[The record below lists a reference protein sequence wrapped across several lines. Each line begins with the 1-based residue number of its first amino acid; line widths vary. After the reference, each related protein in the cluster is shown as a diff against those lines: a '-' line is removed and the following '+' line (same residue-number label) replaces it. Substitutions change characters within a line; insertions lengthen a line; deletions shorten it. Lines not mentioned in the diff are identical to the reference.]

1 MCYNKFD
8 LLYHWRINL
17 ETNKMTNATMLIVQ
31 TAIEIAQKCGHQQIT
46 PFHLVKSLI
55 SHKSE
60 NIIEKSLMNVDLKK
74 FYKLID
80 EKLNGVPKVE
90 GTSDVFLSSEMSEI
104 IQNSRKNAD
113 KLNDKYISLDN
124 LILMTLSTQ
133 SIKDI
138 YLNCGGDLQTLKNI
152 MGEIRMG
159 KTVETENAEAGFDA
173 LNKYATDLTKAASE
187 GKLDPVIGR
196 DEEIRR
202 AIQVLS
208 RRTKNNPIL
217 IGEPGVG
224 KTAIAEGLA
233 QRIIKNDVP
242 DSIKN
247 KRIMSLDLGSLLA
260 GAKFRGDFEERLK
273 AVLKEV
279 FEANDVILFIDEI
292 HTLVGAGKS
301 DGAMDASNMLKPMLA
316 RGELRCI
323 GSTTL
328 DEYRQYIE
336 KDTAF
341 ARRFQP
347 VFVDEPSVIDSI
359 SILRGL
365 KEKYELHH
373 GVRIS
378 DSAVIAACNYSN
390 RYISDRFLP
399 DKAIDLMDEAAS
411 RLKMIIDSK
420 PENIDELDRKIMQLK
435 IEQEVLKKETDKS
448 SKDRL
453 EKIQNELSLL
463 EKDSKNLNELWNREK
478 SHLEEI
484 KSIKEKVDS
493 LKNNAEIAQRNGDF
507 AKAGEI
513 LYGEIPPLEGRLNE
527 LQEEQS
533 KKTTKNDVT
542 EDDIALVVSR
552 WTGIPVEKMLM
563 SDKDRLLTIE
573 AKLEEAVV
581 GQGDAIQA
589 IADCIRRSRAGISN
603 PNRPIGSFLFLG
615 PTGVGKTELSKA
627 LALFLFDDKNSM
639 VRIDMSEY
647 MEKHSV
653 SRLIGAPPGYVGYEK
668 GGALTEAVRRRPYS
682 VVLFDEIEKAHSDV
696 FNILLQVLD
705 EGHLTD
711 GLGKNVNFKNTIII
725 LTSNLG
731 SEFFLNNSNSKEEI
745 KKEVM
750 NKLQATMRPEL
761 INRLD
766 EIVIFNSLSK
776 KDMTGIVDIQ
786 LKELSNRLFNNQIKM
801 TFDDSIKSWL
811 CEIGYDPIY
820 GARPLKRAIQK
831 NLEDKIARAI
841 ISGEIVPDKEV
852 NMIFENESIRF
863 K

>member
-1 MCYNKFD
+1 MESNDSMKGN
-8 LLYHWRINL
+8 HMVQN
-17 ETNKMTNATMLIVQ
+17 NMTNATLSVLQ
-31 TAIEIAQKCGHQQIT
+31 TAVEIAQLKHHQQIT
-46 PFHLVKSLI
+46 PFHLAKSFLQ
-55 SHKSE
+55 HKSE
-60 NIIEKSLMNVDLKK
+60 SVISKAFEGINLREFETEVGKK
-74 FYKLID
+74 ID
-80 EKLNGVPKVE
+80 TLPKVE
-90 GTSDVFLSSEMSEI
+90 GSGDVFLSPEV
-104 IQNSRKNAD
+104 NAIFQ
-113 KLNDKYISLDN
+113 KCKERAEKQHDKYVSLDN
-124 LILMTLSTQ
+124 LLINLLS
-133 SIKDI
+133 SSSLKEL
-138 YLNCGGDLQTLKNI
+138 YLKCGGNFELLERA
-152 MGEIRMG
+152 MGEMRMG
-159 KTVETENAEAGFDA
+159 KTVDSENAEAGFDA

-202 AIQVLS
+202 AMQVLS

-273 AVLKEV
+273 ALLKNV
-279 FEANDVILFIDEI
+279 AEANDVILFIDEI
-292 HTLVGAGKS
+292 HTLVGAGKA

-347 VFVDEPSVIDSI
+347 VFVNEPSVIDSI

-365 KEKYELHH
+365 KERYELHH

-378 DSAVIAACNYSN
+378 DSAVVAACTYSN
-390 RYISDRFLP
+390 RYISERFLP

-411 RLKMIIDSK
+411 RLKMVIDSK
-420 PENIDELDRKIMQLK
+420 PENIDELDRKIMQLR
-435 IEQEVLKKETDKS
+435 IESEGLKKETDKN
-448 SKDRL
+448 SKERL
-453 EKIQNELSLL
+453 EKIKNELAIL
-463 EKDSKNLNELWNREK
+463 EADSKKLNKNWNKEK
-478 SHLEEI
+478 AHLEEI
-484 KSIKEKVDS
+484 KTIKEKLDN
-493 LKNNAEIAQRNGDF
+493 LRTNAEIAQRNGDF

-513 LYGEIPPLEGRLNE
+513 LYGQIPSLEARLSE
-527 LQEEQS
+527 LQSEQS
-533 KKTTKNDVT
+533 QKATKNEVT

-552 WTGIPVEKMLM
+552 WTGIPVDKMLM
-563 SDKDRLLTIE
+563 SDKERLLSIE
-573 AKLEEAVV
+573 TKLEESVV
-581 GQGDAIQA
+581 GQSEAISA
-589 IADCIRRSRAGISN
+589 IADCIRRSRAGISD

-615 PTGVGKTELSKA
+615 STGVGKTELSKA
-627 LALFLFDDKNSM
+627 LAQFLFDDKNSM

-647 MEKHSV
+647 MEKHAV

-668 GGALTEAVRRRPYS
+668 GGELTEAIRRRPYS

-696 FNILLQVLD
+696 FNILLQILD

-725 LTSNLG
+725 LTSNIG
-731 SEFFLNNSNSKEEI
+731 SEYFLDKKSKKSDI
-745 KKEVM
+745 QKKVLE
-750 NKLQATMRPEL
+750 KLQATMRPEL

-766 EIVIFNSLSK
+766 EIIVFNSLSK
-776 KDMTGIVDIQ
+776 EDMGKIVNIQ
-786 LKELSNRLFNNQIKM
+786 LNELSKRLEQHQIKVK
-801 TFDDSIKSWL
+801 FDDTVKNWL
-811 CEIGYDPIY
+811 GEIGYDPIY

-831 NLEDKIARAI
+831 NLEDKIAKAI
-841 ISGEIVPDKEV
+841 IAGEISPDSEHTV
-852 NMIFENESIRF
+852 EYHNEEILIR
-863 K
+863 

>member
-1 MCYNKFD
+1 MVSMEN
-8 LLYHWRINL
+8 N
-17 ETNKMTNATMLIVQ
+17 MTNATISVLQ
-31 TAIEIAQKCGHQQIT
+31 TAVEIAKSKHQQQIT
-46 PFHLVKSLI
+46 PFHLAKSFLQ
-55 SHKSE
+55 HKSE
-60 NIIEKSLMNVDLKK
+60 DIISKAFDGVDLQK
-74 FYKLID
+74 FDREVEQKINTL
-80 EKLNGVPKVE
+80 PKVE
-90 GTSDVFLSSEMSEI
+90 GTVDVFLSPEV
-104 IQNSRKNAD
+104 NAIFQRC
-113 KLNDKYISLDN
+113 KEKAARLNDKYISLDN
-124 LILMTLSTQ
+124 LLINSLCLPPLKEVYSR
-133 SIKDI
+133 
-138 YLNCGGDLQTLKNI
+138 CGGDLGVLERTVSK
-152 MGEIRMG
+152 MRMG
-159 KTVETENAEAGFDA
+159 KTADSENAEAGFDA
-173 LNKYATDLTKAASE
+173 LNKYATDLTKSASE

-202 AIQVLS
+202 TMQVLS

-273 AVLKEV
+273 ALLKDV
-279 FEANDVILFIDEI
+279 SEANDVILFIDEI
-292 HTLVGAGKS
+292 HTLVGAGKA

-347 VFVDEPSVIDSI
+347 VFVNEPSVIDSI

-365 KEKYELHH
+365 KERYELHH

-378 DSAVIAACNYSN
+378 DSAVVAACTYSN
-390 RYISDRFLP
+390 RYISERFLP

-411 RLKMIIDSK
+411 RLKMVIDSK
-420 PENIDELDRKIMQLK
+420 PENIDELDRKIMQLR
-435 IEQEVLKKETDKS
+435 IESEGLKKETDKN
-448 SKDRL
+448 SKERL
-453 EKIQNELSLL
+453 EKIKNELAIL
-463 EKDSKNLNELWNREK
+463 EADSKKLNENWNKEK
-478 SHLEEI
+478 AHLEEI
-484 KSIKEKVDS
+484 KTIKEQIDN
-493 LKNNAEIAQRNGDF
+493 LRTNAEIAQRNGDF

-513 LYGEIPPLEGRLNE
+513 LYGQIPPLEARLSE
-527 LQEEQS
+527 LQNEQS
-533 KKTTKNDVT
+533 QKATKNEVT

-563 SDKDRLLTIE
+563 SDKERLLSIE
-573 AKLEEAVV
+573 AKLEESVV
-581 GQGDAIQA
+581 GQSEAISA
-589 IADCIRRSRAGISN
+589 IADCIRRSRAGISD

-615 PTGVGKTELSKA
+615 STGVGKTELSKA

-647 MEKHSV
+647 MEKHAV

-668 GGALTEAVRRRPYS
+668 GGELTEAIRRRPYS

-696 FNILLQVLD
+696 FNILLQILD

-725 LTSNLG
+725 LTSNIG
-731 SEFFLNNSNSKEEI
+731 SEYFLDKKSKKADI
-745 KKEVM
+745 QKKVLD
-750 NKLQATMRPEL
+750 KLQATMRPEL

-766 EIVIFNSLSK
+766 EIIVFNSLSK
-776 KDMTGIVDIQ
+776 EDMEKIVNIQ
-786 LKELSNRLFNNQIKM
+786 LNELSKRLEQHQIKIK
-801 TFDDSIKSWL
+801 FDDSIRDWL
-811 CEIGYDPIY
+811 CEIGFDPIY

-831 NLEDKIARAI
+831 NIEDKIAKSI
-841 ISGEIVPDKEV
+841 ISGEIIPDKEISLV
-852 NMIFENESIRF
+852 YSDGKITEMQ
-863 K
+863 

>member
-1 MCYNKFD
+1 
-8 LLYHWRINL
+8 
-17 ETNKMTNATMLIVQ
+17 MLFVKLNNYIIP
-31 TAIEIAQKCGHQQIT
+31 TAFFEKILRKIEAQKTPRTAPNPSGSSGMAIGKFCTAKTSTKIT
-46 PFHLVKSLI
+46 PLRKTDDQKTNPFPA
-55 SHKSE
+55 
-60 NIIEKSLMNVDLKK
+60 EKSVIIFLVILDIGEFYMNMQNE
-74 FYKLID
+74 
-80 EKLNGVPKVE
+80 EKEK
-90 GTSDVFLSSEMSEI
+90 S
-104 IQNSRKNAD
+104 
-113 KLNDKYISLDN
+113 
-124 LILMTLSTQ
+124 
-133 SIKDI
+133 
-138 YLNCGGDLQTLKNI
+138 
-152 MGEIRMG
+152 
-159 KTVETENAEAGFDA
+159 A
-173 LNKYATDLTKAASE
+173 LEQFATDLTKLANE

-202 AIQVLS
+202 VVQVIS

-242 DSIKN
+242 DSVKN
-247 KRIMSLDLGSLLA
+247 KKIMSLDLGSLLA
-260 GAKFRGDFEERLK
+260 GAKYRGDFEERLK
-273 AVLKEV
+273 AILKEV
-279 FEANDVILFIDEI
+279 SESNDVILFIDEI
-292 HTLVGAGKS
+292 HTLIGAGKS
-301 DGAMDASNMLKPMLA
+301 DGAMDASNMLKPALA
-316 RGELRCI
+316 RGELRCV

-347 VFVDEPSVIDSI
+347 IFVDEPTVIDSI

-378 DSAVIAACNYSN
+378 DSAVIAAATYSD

-399 DKAIDLMDEAAS
+399 DKAIDLIDEAAS
-411 RLKMIIDSK
+411 RLKMIMDSK

-453 EKIQNELSLL
+453 LKIQNELSIL
-463 EKDSKNLNELWNREK
+463 EKDSKILNDAWNQEK
-478 SHLEEI
+478 QHMTEI
-484 KSIKEKVDS
+484 KDIKEKIDTY
-493 LKNNAEIAQRNGDF
+493 KNSAEMSQRNGDF

-513 LYGEIPPLEGRLNE
+513 LYGTIPPLEKRLDE
-527 LQEEQS
+527 LQNHQS
-533 KKTTKNDVT
+533 QKEIRNEVT

-552 WTGIPVEKMLM
+552 WTGVPVEKMLM
-563 SDKDRLLTIE
+563 SDKDRLLSIE
-573 AKLEEAVV
+573 SHLKKSVV
-581 GQGDAIQA
+581 GQDLAIKS
-589 IADCIRRSRAGISN
+589 IADCVRRSRAGISD

-627 LALFLFDDKNSM
+627 LAEFLFDDKNNM

-668 GGALTEAVRRRPYS
+668 GGELTEAIKRRPYS

-696 FNILLQVLD
+696 FNILLQILD

-711 GLGKNVNFKNTIII
+711 SLGRKVNFKNTIII
-725 LTSNLG
+725 LTSNIG
-731 SEFFLNNSNSKEEI
+731 SEYFSDQKASHEKIQN
-745 KKEVM
+745 EVM
-750 NKLQATMRPEL
+750 KKLQSTLRPEL

-766 EIVIFNSLSK
+766 EILIFNSLSK
-776 KDMTGIVDIQ
+776 ENMRGIVDIQ
-786 LKELSNRLFNNQIKM
+786 LNDLIKRLSEKQISIK
-801 TFDDSIKSWL
+801 FDDTIKDWL
-811 CEIGYDPIY
+811 CEIGYDPLY

-831 NLEDKIARAI
+831 NIEDKIAKQI
-841 ISGEIVPDKEV
+841 ISGKLNSESESV
-852 NMIFENESIRF
+852 NVSYVNGDLVF
-863 K
+863 

>member
-1 MCYNKFD
+1 
-8 LLYHWRINL
+8 
-17 ETNKMTNATMLIVQ
+17 MTNATLSILQ
-31 TAIEIAQKCGHQQIT
+31 TAVEIAKAKHHQQIT
-46 PFHLVKSLI
+46 PFHLAKSFLQ
-55 SHKSE
+55 HKSE
-60 NIIEKSLMNVDLKK
+60 SIIYKVFDGVNLREFETELDKK
-74 FYKLID
+74 ID
-80 EKLNGVPKVE
+80 ILPKVE
-90 GTSDVFLSSEMSEI
+90 GSDDIFLSSEV
-104 IQNSRKNAD
+104 NSIFQKCKERAEKQH
-113 KLNDKYISLDN
+113 DKYVSLDN
-124 LILMTLSTQ
+124 LLVNSLSSSQ
-133 SIKDI
+133 LKEL
-138 YLNCGGDLQTLKNI
+138 YLKCGGDLELLEREI
-152 MGEIRMG
+152 GEMRMG
-159 KTVETENAEAGFDA
+159 KTVDNENAEAGFDA

-202 AIQVLS
+202 AMQVLS

-273 AVLKEV
+273 ALLKDV
-279 FEANDVILFIDEI
+279 AEANDVILFIDEI
-292 HTLVGAGKS
+292 HTLVGAGKA

-347 VFVDEPSVIDSI
+347 VFVNEPSVIDSI

-365 KEKYELHH
+365 KERYELHH

-378 DSAVIAACNYSN
+378 DSAVVAACTYSN
-390 RYISDRFLP
+390 RYISERFLP

-411 RLKMIIDSK
+411 RLKMVIDSK
-420 PENIDELDRKIMQLK
+420 PENIDELDRKIMQLR
-435 IEQEVLKKETDKS
+435 IESEGLKKETDKN
-448 SKDRL
+448 SKERL
-453 EKIQNELSLL
+453 EKIKNELAIL
-463 EKDSKNLNELWNREK
+463 EEDSKKLNDNWNKEK

-484 KSIKEKVDS
+484 KTIKEKLDN
-493 LKNNAEIAQRNGDF
+493 LRTNAEIAQRNGDF

-513 LYGEIPPLEGRLNE
+513 LYGQIPPLETRLSE
-527 LQEEQS
+527 LQAEQS
-533 KKTTKNDVT
+533 HKAMKNEVT

-552 WTGIPVEKMLM
+552 WTGIPVDKMLM
-563 SDKDRLLTIE
+563 SDKERLLSIE
-573 AKLEEAVV
+573 TKLEESVV
-581 GQGDAIQA
+581 GQNEAINA
-589 IADCIRRSRAGISN
+589 IADCIRRSRAGISD

-615 PTGVGKTELSKA
+615 STGVGKTELSKA

-647 MEKHSV
+647 MEKHAV

-668 GGALTEAVRRRPYS
+668 GGELTEAIRRRPYS

-696 FNILLQVLD
+696 FNILLQILD

-725 LTSNLG
+725 LTSNIG
-731 SEFFLNNSNSKEEI
+731 SEYFLDKKSKKADI
-745 KKEVM
+745 QKKVLE
-750 NKLQATMRPEL
+750 KLQATMRPEL

-766 EIVIFNSLSK
+766 EIIVFNSLSK
-776 KDMTGIVDIQ
+776 EDMGKIVNIQ
-786 LKELSNRLFNNQIKM
+786 LKELAKRLEQHQIKIK
-801 TFDDSIKSWL
+801 FDNSVQNWL

-831 NLEDKIARAI
+831 NLEDKIAKLI
-841 ISGEIVPDKEV
+841 ISGEITPDTEHFIVYKNAE
-852 NMIFENESIRF
+852 IQIQ
-863 K
+863 

>member
-1 MCYNKFD
+1 MNAK
-8 LLYHWRINL
+8 
-17 ETNKMTNATMLIVQ
+17 KMTNATMLVLQ
-31 TAIEIAQKCGHQQIT
+31 SAVEIGQELSHQQIT
-46 PFHLVKSLI
+46 PFHLLKGVLR
-55 SHKSE
+55 HKSE
-60 NIIEKSLMNVDLKK
+60 NVVEKMLQGVDLR
-74 FYKLID
+74 KLEQLVD
-80 EKLNGVPKVE
+80 EKLKAEPKVE
-90 GTSDVFLSSEMSEI
+90 GKIDIFFSSEANSI
-104 IQNSRKNAD
+104 IQNAEKNAE
-113 KLNDKYISLDN
+113 KAGDKYVSLDN
-124 LILMTLSTQ
+124 LLMGILDSPSVREL
-133 SIKDI
+133 
-138 YLNCGGDLQTLKNI
+138 YLNCGGDFGTLRKSVA
-152 MGEIRMG
+152 ELRMG
-159 KTVETENAEAGFDA
+159 KKVESENAEAGFDA
-173 LNKYATDLTKAASE
+173 LNKYATDLTKAAGE

-233 QRIIKNDVP
+233 QRIVKNDVP

-279 FEANDVILFIDEI
+279 SEANDVVLFIDEI
-292 HTLVGAGKS
+292 HTLVGAGKT

-336 KDTAF
+336 KDAAF

-347 VFVDEPSVIDSI
+347 VFVDEPTVVDSI

-378 DSAVIAACNYSN
+378 DSAVIAACTYSN

-420 PENIDELDRKIMQLK
+420 PEDVDEIDRKITQLR
-435 IEQEVLKKETDKS
+435 IEQEGLKKENDKT
-448 SKDRL
+448 SKERL
-453 EKIQNELSLL
+453 EKIKAELATL
-463 EKDSKNLNELWNREK
+463 EETSRKLNESWNKEK
-478 SHLEEI
+478 QHLEELKKI
-484 KSIKEKVDS
+484 KAQVDA
-493 LKNNAEIAQRNGDF
+493 LRTEAEIAQRDGNF

-513 LYGEIPPLEGRLNE
+513 LYGKIPPLENRLQE
-527 LQEEQS
+527 LQS
-533 KKTTKNDVT
+533 DSSSRTTKNEVT

-552 WTGIPVEKMLM
+552 WTGVPVEKMLM
-563 SDKDRLLTIE
+563 SDKERLLNIE
-573 AKLEEAVV
+573 TELKKSVV
-581 GQGDAIQA
+581 GQDEAIDA
-589 IADCIRRSRAGISN
+589 IADCIRRSRAGISD

-647 MEKHSV
+647 MEKHAV

-668 GGALTEAVRRRPYS
+668 GGELTEAVRRRPYS

-731 SEFFLNNSNSKEEI
+731 AEFFLNKSASKDVV
-745 KKEVM
+745 KTEVM
-750 NKLQATMRPEL
+750 NKLRATLRPEL
-761 INRLD
+761 LNRLD
-766 EIVIFNSLSK
+766 EIMVFNSLSK
-776 KDMTGIVDIQ
+776 NNMSGIVDIQ
-786 LKELSNRLFNNQIKM
+786 LHELSERLEQKQIHL
-801 TFDDSIKSWL
+801 TFDASVKDWL
-811 CEIGYDPIY
+811 CETGYDPIY
-820 GARPLKRAIQK
+820 GARPLKRVIRK
-831 NLEDKIARAI
+831 HLEDKIARAI
-841 ISGEIVPDKEV
+841 ISGDVAPDKALQMSVKDGEV
-852 NMIFENESIRF
+852 VLE
-863 K
+863 

>member
-1 MCYNKFD
+1 MEPNNF
-8 LLYHWRINL
+8 
-17 ETNKMTNATMLIVQ
+17 TQTVMLVL
-31 TAIEIAQKCGHQQIT
+31 QKAVEKARDRSHQHLT
-46 PFHLVKSLI
+46 PFHVLKSAIDNGDQFIVSKCMESTDLRQFQDA
-55 SHKSE
+55 
-60 NIIEKSLMNVDLKK
+60 IEA
-74 FYKLID
+74 KLD
-80 EKLNGVPKVE
+80 KEVV
-90 GTSDVFLSSEMSEI
+90 VH
-104 IQNSRKNAD
+104 NAD
-113 KLNDKYISLDN
+113 NMYFAAELSQLLEKMRKKALEDGDKFISFDN
-124 LILMTLSTQ
+124 LLFTLLTNAP
-133 SIKDI
+133 IKSVFI
-138 YLNCGGDLQTLKNI
+138 QCGGNVEQLEKNI
-152 MGEIRMG
+152 GEIRMNR
-159 KTVETENAEAGFDA
+159 TVDTQNAEAGFDA
-173 LNKYATDLTKAASE
+173 LNKYATDLTKIASE

-202 AIQVLS
+202 TIQVLS

-233 QRIIKNDVP
+233 QRIVKSDVP
-242 DSIKN
+242 ESIKG

-273 AVLKEV
+273 AVLHDVSES
-279 FEANDVILFIDEI
+279 ADVILFIDEI

-301 DGAMDASNMLKPMLA
+301 DGAMDASNMLKPALA

-347 VFVDEPSVIDSI
+347 VFVDEPSVMDSI

-378 DSAVIAACNYSN
+378 DSSVIAACTYSN
-390 RYISDRFLP
+390 RYINDRYLP

-420 PENIDELDRKIMQLK
+420 PEDIDELDRKIMQLR
-435 IEQEVLKKETDKS
+435 IEMEVLKKENDKQS
-448 SKDRL
+448 ADKL
-453 EKIQNELSLL
+453 EKIKNELVIL
-463 EKDSKNLNELWNREK
+463 EAESKKLNEAWNAEK
-478 SHLEEI
+478 THMDEL
-484 KSIKEKVDS
+484 KNIKENIEK
-493 LKNNAEIAQRNGDF
+493 LKNDAEIAKRGGDF
-507 AKAGEI
+507 TKAGEI
-513 LYGEIPPLEGRLNE
+513 LYGQIPPLEKRLSE
-527 LQEEQS
+527 LQKEQS
-533 KKTTKNDVT
+533 EQKTKNEVT

-552 WTGIPVEKMLM
+552 WTGIPVEKMMM
-563 SDKDRLLTIE
+563 SDKDRLLSIE
-573 AKLEEAVV
+573 SELKKSVV
-581 GQGDAIQA
+581 GQDEAVTA
-589 IADCIRRSRAGISN
+589 IADCIRRSRAGISD

-627 LALFLFDDKNSM
+627 LAQFLFDDKNSM

-647 MEKHSV
+647 MEKHAV

-668 GGALTEAVRRRPYS
+668 GGELTEAIRRRPYS

-725 LTSNLG
+725 LTSNIG
-731 SEFFLNNSNSKEEI
+731 SEFFLDNSKNKDRI
-745 KKEVM
+745 KADVM
-750 NKLQATMRPEL
+750 LKVQESFRPEL

-766 EIVIFNSLSK
+766 EIIVFNSLSK
-776 KDMTGIVDIQ
+776 DNMTGIVNIQ
-786 LKELSNRLFNNQIKM
+786 LQEFQNRLLNKQIQVH
-801 TFDDSIKSWL
+801 FDDSVKSWL
-811 CEIGYDPIY
+811 SDNGYDSIY
-820 GARPLKRAIQK
+820 GARPLKRYIQK
-831 NLEDKIARAI
+831 NIEDPIAKMI
-841 ISGEIVPDKEV
+841 ISGELS
-852 NMIFENESIRF
+852 ENNSQIDFTIQNGALKRV
-863 K
+863 

>member
-1 MCYNKFD
+1 MEKK
-8 LLYHWRINL
+8 
-17 ETNKMTNATMLIVQ
+17 EMTNLTMLILRKAVEYAKEQ
-31 TAIEIAQKCGHQQIT
+31 DHQQIT
-46 PFHLVKSLI
+46 PFHIAKALI
-55 SHKSE
+55 KHRTE
-60 NIIEKSLMNVDLKK
+60 NIIEKVISTLEISLFENK
-74 FYKLID
+74 ID
-80 EKLNGVPKVE
+80 EKLNTFTKVSGSNE
-90 GTSDVFLSSEMSEI
+90 VYITNELNTLIEKMNE
-104 IQNSRKNAD
+104 RAE
-113 KLNDKYISLDN
+113 KLQDKYISLDN
-124 LILMTLSTQ
+124 LIFVIFSN
-133 SIKDI
+133 SPIKEI
-138 YLNCGGDLQTLKNI
+138 YIDSGGNI
-152 MGEIRMG
+152 EKLEKIIGEIRMG
-159 KTVETENAEAGFDA
+159 KNVDTENAEAGFDA
-173 LNKYATDLTKAASE
+173 LNKYATDLTKMASE

-202 AIQVLS
+202 TIQVLS

-233 QRIIKNDVP
+233 QRIVKNDVP
-242 DSIKN
+242 DSVK
-247 KRIMSLDLGSLLA
+247 KRRIMSLDLGALLA

-279 FEANDVILFIDEI
+279 SEANDVILFIDEI

-336 KDTAF
+336 KDSAF

-347 VFVDEPSVIDSI
+347 VFVEEPSVLDSI

-378 DSAVIAACNYSN
+378 DSAVIAACTYSN

-435 IEQEVLKKETDKS
+435 IEQEVLKKETDKN
-448 SKDRL
+448 SKERL
-453 EKIQNELSLL
+453 EKIQNELSILEADSKKLNEAWNL
-463 EKDSKNLNELWNREK
+463 EKSNI
-478 SHLEEI
+478 EEI
-484 KSIKEKVDS
+484 KNIREKIDN
-493 LKNNAEIAQRNGDF
+493 LKRDVEISQREGNF

-513 LYGEIPPLEGRLNE
+513 LYGKIPPLESRLHE
-527 LQEEQS
+527 LQSKQS
-533 KKTTKNDVT
+533 EKTTKNEVT

-563 SDKDRLLTIE
+563 SDKERLISIE
-573 AKLEEAVV
+573 SRLKEFVV
-581 GQGDAIQA
+581 GQDEAIKA
-589 IADCIRRSRAGISN
+589 IADCIRRSRSGISD

-627 LALFLFDDKNSM
+627 LAAFLFDDKNSM

-668 GGALTEAVRRRPYS
+668 GGELTEAIRRRPYS

-731 SEFFLNNSNSKEEI
+731 SEFFLNKNASKDVI
-745 KKEVM
+745 KQEVM
-750 NKLQATMRPEL
+750 NKLQANMRPEL

-766 EIVIFNSLSK
+766 EIIVFNSLTK
-776 KDMTGIVDIQ
+776 ENMMGIVNIQ
-786 LKELSNRLFNNQIKM
+786 LKELSKRLLEKGIEIEFH
-801 TFDDSIKSWL
+801 DSVKNWL
-811 CEIGYDPIY
+811 CEIGYDPMY
-820 GARPLKRAIQK
+820 GGRPLKRAIQK
-831 NLEDKIARAI
+831 EVEDKIAKAI
-841 ISGEIVPDKEV
+841 ILGEIMANQHYVLTYQNKKMEFYRKKDIDEGG
-852 NMIFENESIRF
+852 NR
-863 K
+863 

>member
-1 MCYNKFD
+1 MAK
-8 LLYHWRINL
+8 
-17 ETNKMTNATMLIVQ
+17 EQMTNATISVLQ
-31 TAIEIAQKCGHQQIT
+31 TAVEIAKSLHHQQIT
-46 PFHLVKSLI
+46 PFHLAKSFLQ
-55 SHKSE
+55 HKSE
-60 NIIEKSLMNVDLKK
+60 DIISKAFDGVDLQK
-74 FYKLID
+74 FDSEVEQKINTL
-80 EKLNGVPKVE
+80 PKVE
-90 GTSDVFLSSEMSEI
+90 GTDDVFLSPEV
-104 IQNSRKNAD
+104 NSIFQRCKEKAER
-113 KLNDKYISLDN
+113 LNDKYISLDN
-124 LILMTLSTQ
+124 LLINSLCLPPL
-133 SIKDI
+133 KEV
-138 YLNCGGDLQTLKNI
+138 YLKCGGGLEKLERMVSK
-152 MGEIRMG
+152 MRMG
-159 KTVETENAEAGFDA
+159 KTADSENAEAGFDA
-173 LNKYATDLTKAASE
+173 LNKYATDLTKSASE

-202 AIQVLS
+202 TMQVLS

-233 QRIIKNDVP
+233 QRIVKNDVP

-247 KRIMSLDLGSLLA
+247 KRIMSLDLGALLA

-273 AVLKEV
+273 ALLKDV
-279 FEANDVILFIDEI
+279 AEANDVILFIDEI
-292 HTLVGAGKS
+292 HTLVGAGKA

-347 VFVDEPSVIDSI
+347 VFVNEPSVIDSI

-365 KEKYELHH
+365 KERYELHH

-378 DSAVIAACNYSN
+378 DSAVVAACTYSN
-390 RYISDRFLP
+390 RYISERFLP

-411 RLKMIIDSK
+411 RLKMVIDSK
-420 PENIDELDRKIMQLK
+420 PENIDELDRKIMQLR
-435 IEQEVLKKETDKS
+435 IESEGLKKETDKN
-448 SKDRL
+448 SKERL
-453 EKIQNELSLL
+453 EKIKNELAIL
-463 EKDSKNLNELWNREK
+463 EADSKKLNENWNNEK
-478 SHLEEI
+478 AHLEEI
-484 KSIKEKVDS
+484 KTIKEKLDN
-493 LKNNAEIAQRNGDF
+493 LRNNAEIAQRNGDF

-513 LYGEIPPLEGRLNE
+513 LYGQIPPLDARLSE
-527 LQEEQS
+527 LQNEQS
-533 KKTTKNDVT
+533 QKATKNEVS

-563 SDKDRLLTIE
+563 SDKERLLSIE
-573 AKLEEAVV
+573 AKLGESVV
-581 GQGDAIQA
+581 GQSEAISA
-589 IADCIRRSRAGISN
+589 IADCIRRSRAGISD

-615 PTGVGKTELSKA
+615 STGVGKTELSKA

-647 MEKHSV
+647 MEKHAV

-668 GGALTEAVRRRPYS
+668 GGELTEAIRRRPYS

-696 FNILLQVLD
+696 FNILLQILD

-725 LTSNLG
+725 LTSNIG
-731 SEFFLNNSNSKEEI
+731 SEYFLDKKSKKADIQRKVLE
-745 KKEVM
+745 
-750 NKLQATMRPEL
+750 KLQATMRPEL

-766 EIVIFNSLSK
+766 EIIVFNSLSK
-776 KDMTGIVDIQ
+776 GDMGKIVNIQ
-786 LKELSNRLFNNQIKM
+786 LNELSKRLAQHQIKIK
-801 TFDDSIKSWL
+801 FDNSIRDWL

-820 GARPLKRAIQK
+820 GARPLKRAIQR
-831 NLEDKIARAI
+831 NLEDKIAKSI
-841 ISGEIVPDKEV
+841 IEGTIVPDKEISLV
-852 NMIFENESIRF
+852 YSDGKITEM

>member
-1 MCYNKFD
+1 MPLN
-8 LLYHWRINL
+8 NL
-17 ETNKMTNATMLIVQ
+17 TNSAMLALQ
-31 TAIEIAQKCGHQQIT
+31 TAIEIAKESGNQQIT
-46 PFHLVKSLI
+46 PFHLAKSFLQ
-55 SHKSE
+55 HRSE
-60 NIIEKSLMNVDLKK
+60 SIIEKALKSVDINK
-74 FYKLID
+74 FRNLID
-80 EKLNGVPKVE
+80 EKLKTLPKVE
-90 GTSDVFLSSEMSEI
+90 GSEEIYLSPET
-104 IQNSRKNAD
+104 NSIFQECQKSAERNKD
-113 KLNDKYISLDN
+113 KFIGLDN
-124 LILMTLSTQ
+124 LVINILSAKPL
-133 SIKDI
+133 KDV
-138 YLNCGGDLQTLKNI
+138 YLNCGGDLESLEKELKE
-152 MGEIRMG
+152 MRMG
-159 KTVETENAEAGFDA
+159 KMVDSENAEAGFDA

-202 AIQVLS
+202 TMQVLS

-279 FEANDVILFIDEI
+279 SEANDVILFIDEI

-347 VFVDEPSVIDSI
+347 VFVNEPSVIDSI

-378 DSAVIAACNYSN
+378 DSAVIAACTYSN

-420 PENIDELDRKIMQLK
+420 PEDIDELDRKIMQLR
-435 IEQEVLKKETDKS
+435 IEQEVLKKETDKN
-448 SKDRL
+448 SKERL
-453 EKIQNELSLL
+453 EKIQRELSSL
-463 EKDSKNLNELWNREK
+463 EEDSKKLNENWNREK
-478 SHLEEI
+478 KHLEEI
-484 KSIKEKVDS
+484 KTIKEKVDS
-493 LKNNAEIAQRNGDF
+493 LRTNAEIAQRNGDF

-513 LYGEIPPLEGRLNE
+513 LYGEIPPLEEKLNE
-527 LQEEQS
+527 LQEDQARKS
-533 KKTTKNDVT
+533 TKNEVT

-563 SDKDRLLTIE
+563 SDKERLLSIE
-573 AKLEEAVV
+573 TKLKESVV
-581 GQGDAIQA
+581 GQDEAIQA
-589 IADCIRRSRAGISN
+589 IADCIRRSRAGISD

-668 GGALTEAVRRRPYS
+668 GGELTEAVRRRPYS

-731 SEFFLNNSNSKEEI
+731 SEYFLDKSSSKETI
-745 KKEVM
+745 KNEVM
-750 NKLQATMRPEL
+750 SKLQATMRPEL

-766 EIVIFNSLSK
+766 EIVVFNSLSQ
-776 KDMTGIVDIQ
+776 KDMIGIVNIQ
-786 LKELSNRLFNNQIKM
+786 LKELSNRLAEKQIKID
-801 TFDDSIKSWL
+801 FDDSIKNWL
-811 CEIGYDPIY
+811 CEIGYDPVY

-831 NLEDKIARAI
+831 NLEDKIAKDI
-841 ISGEIVPDKEV
+841 ISGNISADKAVKMSYKDGKIEL
-852 NMIFENESIRF
+852 

>member
-1 MCYNKFD
+1 
-8 LLYHWRINL
+8 
-17 ETNKMTNATMLIVQ
+17 MTHATLSVLQ
-31 TAIEIAQKCGHQQIT
+31 TAVEIAQSKHHQQIT
-46 PFHLVKSLI
+46 LFHLAKSFLQ
-55 SHKSE
+55 HKSE
-60 NIIEKSLMNVDLKK
+60 NVISKTFKSVNLREFETEIDKK
-74 FYKLID
+74 IATL
-80 EKLNGVPKVE
+80 PKIE
-90 GTSDVFLSSEMSEI
+90 GTSDVFLSSEV
-104 IQNSRKNAD
+104 NSIFQKCKERAEKQHD
-113 KLNDKYISLDN
+113 QYVSLDN
-124 LILMTLSTQ
+124 LLFNSLS
-133 SIKDI
+133 SSPLKEL
-138 YLNCGGDLQTLKNI
+138 YLKCGGELDLLER
-152 MGEIRMG
+152 EISAMRMG
-159 KTVETENAEAGFDA
+159 KTVDNENAEAGFDA
-173 LNKYATDLTKAASE
+173 LNRYASDLTKTASE

-202 AIQVLS
+202 TMQVLS

-233 QRIIKNDVP
+233 QRIINNDVP

-247 KRIMSLDLGSLLA
+247 KRIMSLDLGALLA

-273 AVLKEV
+273 ALLKEV
-279 FEANDVILFIDEI
+279 AEANDVILFIDEI
-292 HTLVGAGKS
+292 HTLVGAGKA

-347 VFVDEPSVIDSI
+347 VFVNEPSVIDSI

-365 KEKYELHH
+365 KERYELHH

-378 DSAVIAACNYSN
+378 DSAVVAACTYSN
-390 RYISDRFLP
+390 RYISERFLP

-411 RLKMIIDSK
+411 RLKMVVDSK
-420 PENIDELDRKIMQLK
+420 PENIDELDRKIMQLR
-435 IEQEVLKKETDKS
+435 IESEGLKKESDKN
-448 SKDRL
+448 SKERL
-453 EKIQNELSLL
+453 EKIKNELAIL
-463 EKDSKNLNELWNREK
+463 EADSKRLNENWNKEK
-478 SHLEEI
+478 AHLEEI
-484 KSIKEKVDS
+484 KTIKEKLDN
-493 LKNNAEIAQRNGDF
+493 LKTNAEIAQRNGDF

-513 LYGEIPPLEGRLNE
+513 LYGQIPPLETRLSE
-527 LQEEQS
+527 LQNEQS
-533 KKTTKNDVT
+533 KKATKNEVT

-552 WTGIPVEKMLM
+552 WTGIPVDKMLM
-563 SDKDRLLTIE
+563 SDKERLLSIE
-573 AKLEEAVV
+573 TKLEESVV
-581 GQGDAIQA
+581 GQNEAISA
-589 IADCIRRSRAGISN
+589 IADCIRRSRAGISD

-615 PTGVGKTELSKA
+615 STGVGKTQLSKA

-647 MEKHSV
+647 MEKHAV
-653 SRLIGAPPGYVGYEK
+653 SRLIGAPPGYIGYEK
-668 GGALTEAVRRRPYS
+668 GGELTEAIRRRPYS

-696 FNILLQVLD
+696 FNILLQILD

-725 LTSNLG
+725 LTSNIG
-731 SEFFLNNSNSKEEI
+731 SEYFLDKKSKKADI
-745 KKEVM
+745 QKKVLE
-750 NKLQATMRPEL
+750 KLQATMRPEL

-766 EIVIFNSLSK
+766 EIIVFNSLSK
-776 KDMTGIVDIQ
+776 EDMGKIVNIQ
-786 LKELSNRLFNNQIKM
+786 LKELAKRLEQHQIKIK
-801 TFDDSIKSWL
+801 FDNSVQNWL

-831 NLEDKIARAI
+831 NLEDKIAKLI
-841 ISGEIVPDKEV
+841 ISGEITSDTEHFIVYKNAE
-852 NMIFENESIRF
+852 IQIQ
-863 K
+863 

>member
-1 MCYNKFD
+1 MIGNQVAQ
-8 LLYHWRINL
+8 N
-17 ETNKMTNATMLIVQ
+17 NMTNATISVLQ
-31 TAIEIAQKCGHQQIT
+31 TAIEIAKNNSHQQIT
-46 PFHLVKSLI
+46 SYHLAKSFLQ
-55 SHKSE
+55 HKSE
-60 NIIEKSLMNVDLKK
+60 EIITKAFTGIKLREFEHEIDKK
-74 FYKLID
+74 IETL
-80 EKLNGVPKVE
+80 PKVK
-90 GTSDVFLSSEMSEI
+90 GTDDVFLSSEV
-104 IQNSRKNAD
+104 NSIFQKCQERAK
-113 KLNDKYISLDN
+113 KQNDKYISLDN
-124 LILMTLSTQ
+124 LMLNSLCTSPL
-133 SIKDI
+133 KEV
-138 YLNCGGDLQTLKNI
+138 YLECGGDLGRLEKAMNE
-152 MGEIRMG
+152 MRMG
-159 KTVETENAEAGFDA
+159 KPIDSENAEAGFDA
-173 LNKYATDLTKAASE
+173 LNKYATDLTKMASE

-242 DSIKN
+242 DSIRN

-273 AVLKEV
+273 ALLKEV
-279 FEANDVILFIDEI
+279 SDANDVILFIDEI
-292 HTLVGAGKS
+292 HTLVGAGKA

-347 VFVDEPSVIDSI
+347 VFVNEPSVIDSI
-359 SILRGL
+359 SILCGL
-365 KEKYELHH
+365 KERYELHH

-378 DSAVIAACNYSN
+378 DSAVVAACTYSN
-390 RYISDRFLP
+390 RYISERFLP

-411 RLKMIIDSK
+411 RLKMVIDSK
-420 PENIDELDRKIMQLK
+420 PENIDELDRKIMQLR
-435 IEQEVLKKETDKS
+435 IESEGLKKETDKN
-448 SKDRL
+448 SKERL
-453 EKIQNELSLL
+453 EKIKNELVSL
-463 EKDSKNLNELWNREK
+463 EEDSRKLNENWNKEK
-478 SHLEEI
+478 AHLEEI
-484 KSIKEKVDS
+484 KTIKEQIDNLRTS
-493 LKNNAEIAQRNGDF
+493 AEIAQRNGDF

-513 LYGEIPPLEGRLNE
+513 LYGKIPPLETRLSE
-527 LQEEQS
+527 LQKEQS
-533 KKTTKNDVT
+533 QKSTKNEVT

-552 WTGIPVEKMLM
+552 WTGIPVDKMLM
-563 SDKDRLLTIE
+563 SDKERLLSIE
-573 AKLEEAVV
+573 VKLEESVV
-581 GQGDAIQA
+581 GQNAAISA
-589 IADCIRRSRAGISN
+589 IADCIRRSRAGISD

-615 PTGVGKTELSKA
+615 STGVGKTELSKA

-647 MEKHSV
+647 MEKHAV

-668 GGALTEAVRRRPYS
+668 GGELTEAVRRRPYS

-696 FNILLQVLD
+696 FNILLQILD

-725 LTSNLG
+725 LTSNIG
-731 SEFFLNNSNSKEEI
+731 SEYFTDKNVNRTEI
-745 KKEVM
+745 QQKVLE
-750 NKLQATMRPEL
+750 KLQATMRPEL

-766 EIVIFNSLSK
+766 EIIVFNSLSK
-776 KDMTGIVDIQ
+776 EDMGKIVDIQ
-786 LKELSNRLFNNQIKM
+786 LKELAKRLNQHQIKIS
-801 TFDDSIKSWL
+801 FDSSVKDWL

-831 NLEDKIARAI
+831 NLEDKIAKDI
-841 ISGEIVPDKEV
+841 ISGAIVPDKEISLV
-852 NMIFENESIRF
+852 YSNGEIKE

>member
-1 MCYNKFD
+1 
-8 LLYHWRINL
+8 
-17 ETNKMTNATMLIVQ
+17 MTNLSMLVLQ
-31 TAIEIAQKCGHQQIT
+31 TSVEIAKRLGHQQIT
-46 PFHLVKSLI
+46 PFHIAKSLI
-55 SHKSE
+55 QHKTESAV
-60 NIIEKSLMNVDLKK
+60 EKLLTALDLKR
-74 FYKLID
+74 FEREID
-80 EKLNGVPKVE
+80 AKINTLPKVSGSE
-90 GTSDVFLSSEMSEI
+90 EIYLSSELNSL
-104 IQNSRKNAD
+104 IQQMNERAN
-113 KLNDKYISLDN
+113 KLGDSYVSLDN
-124 LILMTLSTQ
+124 LAFMIFSNAPVKEIYIKSGGNTQ
-133 SIKDI
+133 KLEQLI
-138 YLNCGGDLQTLKNI
+138 
-152 MGEIRMG
+152 GEIRMG
-159 KTVETENAEAGFDA
+159 KKVDTENAEAGFDA
-173 LNKYATDLTKAASE
+173 LNKYATDLTKSASE

-202 AIQVLS
+202 TVQVLS

-247 KRIMSLDLGSLLA
+247 RRIMSLDLGSLLA

-279 FEANDVILFIDEI
+279 SEANDVILFIDEI

-336 KDTAF
+336 KDSAF

-378 DSAVIAACNYSN
+378 DSAVIAACTYSN

-435 IEQEVLKKETDKS
+435 IEQEVLKKETDKG
-448 SKDRL
+448 SKERL
-453 EKIQNELSLL
+453 EKIQNELSIL
-463 EKDSKNLNELWNREK
+463 EADSQKLNESWNLEK
-478 SHLEEI
+478 SHIEEI
-484 KSIKEKVDS
+484 KAIKEKIDT
-493 LKNNAEIAQRNGDF
+493 LKTNSEIAQRNGDF

-513 LYGEIPPLEGRLNE
+513 LYGQIPPLESRLAE
-527 LQEEQS
+527 LQSEQAV
-533 KKTTKNDVT
+533 KATKNEVT

-563 SDKDRLLTIE
+563 SDKERLLSIE
-573 AKLEEAVV
+573 SKLKDSVV
-581 GQGDAIQA
+581 GQDEAIQA
-589 IADCIRRSRAGISN
+589 IADCIRRSRAGISD

-668 GGALTEAVRRRPYS
+668 GGELTEAIRRRPYS

-731 SEFFLNNSNSKEEI
+731 AEFFLNKNADKGLI
-745 KKEVM
+745 KQEVL

-766 EIVIFNSLSK
+766 EIIVFNSLT
-776 KDMTGIVDIQ
+776 KDDMIGIVNIQ
-786 LKELSNRLFNNQIKM
+786 LKELSKRLLEKEINLQ
-801 TFDDSIKSWL
+801 FDESVKSWL

-831 NLEDKIARAI
+831 NIEDMIAKAI
-841 ISGEIVPDKEV
+841 ISGELNTNRAYVLTYQDGKIG
-852 NMIFENESIRF
+852 IA
-863 K
+863 

>member
-1 MCYNKFD
+1 
-8 LLYHWRINL
+8 
-17 ETNKMTNATMLIVQ
+17 MTHATLSVLQ
-31 TAIEIAQKCGHQQIT
+31 TAVEIAQSKHHQQIT
-46 PFHLVKSLI
+46 LFHLAKSFLQ
-55 SHKSE
+55 HKSE
-60 NIIEKSLMNVDLKK
+60 NVISKTFKSVNLREFETEIDKK
-74 FYKLID
+74 IATL
-80 EKLNGVPKVE
+80 PKIE
-90 GTSDVFLSSEMSEI
+90 GTSDVFLSSEV
-104 IQNSRKNAD
+104 NSIFQKCKERAEKQHD
-113 KLNDKYISLDN
+113 QYVSLDN
-124 LILMTLSTQ
+124 LLFNSLS
-133 SIKDI
+133 SSPLKEL
-138 YLNCGGDLQTLKNI
+138 YLKCGGELDLLER
-152 MGEIRMG
+152 EISAMRMG
-159 KTVETENAEAGFDA
+159 KTVDNENAEAGFDA
-173 LNKYATDLTKAASE
+173 LNRYASDLTKTASE

-202 AIQVLS
+202 TMQVLS

-233 QRIIKNDVP
+233 QRIINNDVP

-247 KRIMSLDLGSLLA
+247 KRIMSLDLGALLA

-273 AVLKEV
+273 ALLKEV
-279 FEANDVILFIDEI
+279 AEANDVILFIDEI
-292 HTLVGAGKS
+292 HTLVGAGKA

-347 VFVDEPSVIDSI
+347 VFVNEPSVIDSI

-365 KEKYELHH
+365 KERYELHH

-378 DSAVIAACNYSN
+378 DSAVVAACTYSN
-390 RYISDRFLP
+390 RYISERFLP

-411 RLKMIIDSK
+411 RLKMVVDSK
-420 PENIDELDRKIMQLK
+420 PENIDELDRKIMQLR
-435 IEQEVLKKETDKS
+435 IESEGLKKESDKN
-448 SKDRL
+448 SKERL
-453 EKIQNELSLL
+453 EKIKNELAIL
-463 EKDSKNLNELWNREK
+463 EADSKRLNENWNKEK
-478 SHLEEI
+478 AHLEEI
-484 KSIKEKVDS
+484 KTIKEKLDN
-493 LKNNAEIAQRNGDF
+493 LKTNAEIAQRNGDF

-513 LYGEIPPLEGRLNE
+513 LYGQIPPLETRLSE
-527 LQEEQS
+527 LQNEQS
-533 KKTTKNDVT
+533 KKATKNEVT

-552 WTGIPVEKMLM
+552 WTGIPVDKMLM
-563 SDKDRLLTIE
+563 SDKERLLSIE
-573 AKLEEAVV
+573 TKLEESVV
-581 GQGDAIQA
+581 GQNEAISA
-589 IADCIRRSRAGISN
+589 IADCIRRSRAGISD

-615 PTGVGKTELSKA
+615 STGVGKTELSKA

-647 MEKHSV
+647 MEKHAV
-653 SRLIGAPPGYVGYEK
+653 SRLIGAPPGYIGYEK
-668 GGALTEAVRRRPYS
+668 GGELTEAIRRRPYS

-696 FNILLQVLD
+696 FNILLQILD

-725 LTSNLG
+725 LTSNIG
-731 SEFFLNNSNSKEEI
+731 SEYFLDKKSKKADI
-745 KKEVM
+745 QKKVLE
-750 NKLQATMRPEL
+750 KLQATMRPEL

-766 EIVIFNSLSK
+766 EIIVFNSLSK
-776 KDMTGIVDIQ
+776 EDMGKIVNIQ
-786 LKELSNRLFNNQIKM
+786 LKELAKRLEQHQIKIK
-801 TFDDSIKSWL
+801 FDNSVQNWL

-831 NLEDKIARAI
+831 NLEDKIAKLI
-841 ISGEIVPDKEV
+841 ISGEITSDTEHFIVYKNAE
-852 NMIFENESIRF
+852 IQIQ
-863 K
+863 

>member
-1 MCYNKFD
+1 M
-8 LLYHWRINL
+8 
-17 ETNKMTNATMLIVQ
+17 
-31 TAIEIAQKCGHQQIT
+31 QKQ
-46 PFHLVKSLI
+46 FN
-55 SHKSE
+55 E
-60 NIIEKSLMNVDLKK
+60 E
-74 FYKLID
+74 
-80 EKLNGVPKVE
+80 
-90 GTSDVFLSSEMSEI
+90 
-104 IQNSRKNAD
+104 
-113 KLNDKYISLDN
+113 
-124 LILMTLSTQ
+124 
-133 SIKDI
+133 
-138 YLNCGGDLQTLKNI
+138 
-152 MGEIRMG
+152 
-159 KTVETENAEAGFDA
+159 AEVDA
-173 LNKYATDLTKAASE
+173 LNKYATDLTKSASE
-187 GKLDPVIGR
+187 GRLDPVIGR

-202 AIQVLS
+202 AMQVLS

-247 KRIMSLDLGSLLA
+247 KRIMSLDLGALLA

-273 AVLKEV
+273 ALLKEV
-279 FEANDVILFIDEI
+279 SEANDVILFIDEI
-292 HTLVGAGKS
+292 HTLVGAGKA

-347 VFVDEPSVIDSI
+347 VFVNEPSVIDSI

-373 GVRIS
+373 GIRIS
-378 DSAVIAACNYSN
+378 DSAVIAACTYSN

-420 PENIDELDRKIMQLK
+420 PENIDELDRKIMQLR
-435 IEQEVLKKETDKS
+435 IEKEVLKKETDKN
-448 SKDRL
+448 SKERL
-453 EKIQNELSLL
+453 EKIQNELTIL
-463 EKDSKNLNELWNREK
+463 EADSKKLNESWNREK
-478 SHLEEI
+478 AHLEEI
-484 KSIKEKVDS
+484 KRIKERIDS
-493 LKNNAEIAQRNGDF
+493 LRTNADIAQRNGDF
-507 AKAGEI
+507 SKAGEL
-513 LYGEIPPLEGRLNE
+513 LYGEIPPLENRLKE
-527 LQEEQS
+527 LQEDQS
-533 KKTTKNDVT
+533 QRVTKNEIT

-563 SDKDRLLTIE
+563 SDKDRLLSIE
-573 AKLEEAVV
+573 STLEESVV
-581 GQGDAIQA
+581 GQSDAIQA
-589 IADCIRRSRAGISN
+589 IADCIRRSRAGISD

-668 GGALTEAVRRRPYS
+668 GGELTEAIRRRPYS

-731 SEFFLNNSNSKEEI
+731 AEYFLDRATPKDVV
-745 KKEVM
+745 KKEVIA
-750 NKLQATMRPEL
+750 KLQSTMRPEL

-766 EIVIFNSLSK
+766 EIIVFNSLSRE
-776 KDMTGIVDIQ
+776 DMIGIVNIQ
-786 LKELSNRLFNNQIKM
+786 LRELSKRLQNKQIQID
-801 TFDDSIKSWL
+801 FDESIKSWL
-811 CEIGYDPIY
+811 CDVGYDPVY
-820 GARPLKRAIQK
+820 GARPLKRVIQK
-831 NLEDKIARAI
+831 NLEDKIAKAI
-841 ISGEIVPDKEV
+841 ISGELVQDTPVKMVFRNGAVLLD
-852 NMIFENESIRF
+852 
-863 K
+863 

>member
-1 MCYNKFD
+1 
-8 LLYHWRINL
+8 
-17 ETNKMTNATMLIVQ
+17 MTHATLSVLQ
-31 TAIEIAQKCGHQQIT
+31 TAVEIAQSKHHQQIT
-46 PFHLVKSLI
+46 LFHLAKSFLQHKAENVI
-55 SHKSE
+55 SKTFKSVNLRE
-60 NIIEKSLMNVDLKK
+60 FETEIDKK
-74 FYKLID
+74 IATL
-80 EKLNGVPKVE
+80 PKIE
-90 GTSDVFLSSEMSEI
+90 GTSDVFLSSEV
-104 IQNSRKNAD
+104 NSIFQKCKERAEKQHD
-113 KLNDKYISLDN
+113 QYVSLDN
-124 LILMTLSTQ
+124 LLFNSLS
-133 SIKDI
+133 SSPLKEL
-138 YLNCGGDLQTLKNI
+138 YLKCGGELDLLER
-152 MGEIRMG
+152 EISAMRMG
-159 KTVETENAEAGFDA
+159 KTVDNENAEAGFDA
-173 LNKYATDLTKAASE
+173 LNRYASDLTKTASE

-202 AIQVLS
+202 TMQVLS

-233 QRIIKNDVP
+233 QRIINNDVP

-247 KRIMSLDLGSLLA
+247 KRIMSLDLGALLA

-273 AVLKEV
+273 ALLKEV
-279 FEANDVILFIDEI
+279 AEANDVILFIDEI
-292 HTLVGAGKS
+292 HTLVGAGKA

-347 VFVDEPSVIDSI
+347 VFVNEPSVIDSI

-365 KEKYELHH
+365 KERYELHH

-378 DSAVIAACNYSN
+378 DSAVVAACTYSN
-390 RYISDRFLP
+390 RYISERFLP

-411 RLKMIIDSK
+411 RLKMVVDSK
-420 PENIDELDRKIMQLK
+420 PENIDELDRKIMQLR
-435 IEQEVLKKETDKS
+435 IESEGLKKESDKN
-448 SKDRL
+448 SKERL
-453 EKIQNELSLL
+453 EKIKNELAIL
-463 EKDSKNLNELWNREK
+463 EADSKRLNENWNKEK
-478 SHLEEI
+478 AHLEET
-484 KSIKEKVDS
+484 KTIKEKLDN
-493 LKNNAEIAQRNGDF
+493 LRTNAEIAQRNGDF

-513 LYGEIPPLEGRLNE
+513 LYGQIPPLETRLSE
-527 LQEEQS
+527 LQNEQS
-533 KKTTKNDVT
+533 KKATKNEVT

-552 WTGIPVEKMLM
+552 WTGIPVDKMLM
-563 SDKDRLLTIE
+563 SDKERLLSIE
-573 AKLEEAVV
+573 TKLEESVV
-581 GQGDAIQA
+581 GQNEAISA
-589 IADCIRRSRAGISN
+589 IADCIRRSRAGISD

-615 PTGVGKTELSKA
+615 STGVGKTELSKA

-647 MEKHSV
+647 MEKHAV
-653 SRLIGAPPGYVGYEK
+653 SRLIGAPPGYIGYEK
-668 GGALTEAVRRRPYS
+668 GGELTEAIRRRPYS

-696 FNILLQVLD
+696 FNILLQILD

-725 LTSNLG
+725 LTSNIG
-731 SEFFLNNSNSKEEI
+731 SEYFLDKKSKKADI
-745 KKEVM
+745 QKKVLE
-750 NKLQATMRPEL
+750 KLQATMRPEL

-766 EIVIFNSLSK
+766 EIIVFNSLSK
-776 KDMTGIVDIQ
+776 EDMGKIVNIQ
-786 LKELSNRLFNNQIKM
+786 LKELAKRLEQHQIKIK
-801 TFDDSIKSWL
+801 FDNSVQNWL

-831 NLEDKIARAI
+831 NLEDKIAKLI
-841 ISGEIVPDKEV
+841 ISGEITPDTEHFIVYKNAE
-852 NMIFENESIRF
+852 IQIQ
-863 K
+863 

>member
-1 MCYNKFD
+1 MKLNDSVKGN
-8 LLYHWRINL
+8 HMAQN
-17 ETNKMTNATMLIVQ
+17 NMTHATLSVLQ
-31 TAIEIAQKCGHQQIT
+31 TAVEIAQSKHHQQIT
-46 PFHLVKSLI
+46 LFHLAKSFLQ
-55 SHKSE
+55 HKSE
-60 NIIEKSLMNVDLKK
+60 NVISKTFKSVNLREFETEIDKK
-74 FYKLID
+74 IATL
-80 EKLNGVPKVE
+80 PKIE
-90 GTSDVFLSSEMSEI
+90 GTSDVFLSSEV
-104 IQNSRKNAD
+104 NSIFQKCKERAEKQHD
-113 KLNDKYISLDN
+113 QYVSLDN
-124 LILMTLSTQ
+124 LLFNSLS
-133 SIKDI
+133 SSPLKEL
-138 YLNCGGDLQTLKNI
+138 YLKCGGELDLLER
-152 MGEIRMG
+152 EISAMRMG
-159 KTVETENAEAGFDA
+159 KTVDNENAEAGFDA
-173 LNKYATDLTKAASE
+173 LNRYASDLTKTASE

-202 AIQVLS
+202 TMQVLS

-233 QRIIKNDVP
+233 QRIINNDVP

-247 KRIMSLDLGSLLA
+247 KRIMSLDLGALLA

-273 AVLKEV
+273 ALLKEV
-279 FEANDVILFIDEI
+279 AEANDVILFIDEI
-292 HTLVGAGKS
+292 HTLVGAGKA

-347 VFVDEPSVIDSI
+347 VFVNEPSVIDSI

-365 KEKYELHH
+365 KERYELHH

-378 DSAVIAACNYSN
+378 DSAVVAACTYSN
-390 RYISDRFLP
+390 RYISERFLP

-411 RLKMIIDSK
+411 RLKMVVDSK
-420 PENIDELDRKIMQLK
+420 PENIDELDRKIMQLR
-435 IEQEVLKKETDKS
+435 IESEGLKKESDKN
-448 SKDRL
+448 SKERL
-453 EKIQNELSLL
+453 EKIKNELAIL
-463 EKDSKNLNELWNREK
+463 EADSKRLNENWNKEK
-478 SHLEEI
+478 AHLEEI
-484 KSIKEKVDS
+484 KTIKEKLDN
-493 LKNNAEIAQRNGDF
+493 LKTNAEIAQRNGDF

-513 LYGEIPPLEGRLNE
+513 LYGQIPPLETRLSE
-527 LQEEQS
+527 LQNEQS
-533 KKTTKNDVT
+533 KKATKNEVT

-552 WTGIPVEKMLM
+552 WTGIPVDKMLM
-563 SDKDRLLTIE
+563 SDKERLLSIE
-573 AKLEEAVV
+573 TKLEESVV
-581 GQGDAIQA
+581 GQNEAISA
-589 IADCIRRSRAGISN
+589 IADCIRRSRAGISD

-615 PTGVGKTELSKA
+615 STGVGKTELSKA

-647 MEKHSV
+647 MEKHAV
-653 SRLIGAPPGYVGYEK
+653 SRLIGAPPGYIGYEK
-668 GGALTEAVRRRPYS
+668 GGELTEAIRRRPYS

-696 FNILLQVLD
+696 FNILLQILD

-725 LTSNLG
+725 LTSNIG
-731 SEFFLNNSNSKEEI
+731 SEYFLDKKSKKADI
-745 KKEVM
+745 QKKVLE
-750 NKLQATMRPEL
+750 KLQATMRPEL

-766 EIVIFNSLSK
+766 EIIVFNSLSK
-776 KDMTGIVDIQ
+776 EDMGKIVNIQ
-786 LKELSNRLFNNQIKM
+786 LKELAKRLEQHQIKIK
-801 TFDDSIKSWL
+801 FDNSVQNWL

-831 NLEDKIARAI
+831 NLEDKIAKLI
-841 ISGEIVPDKEV
+841 ISGEITSDTEHFIVYKNAE
-852 NMIFENESIRF
+852 IQIQ
-863 K
+863 

>member
-1 MCYNKFD
+1 MESNDSMKGN
-8 LLYHWRINL
+8 HMVQN
-17 ETNKMTNATMLIVQ
+17 NMTNATLSVLQ
-31 TAIEIAQKCGHQQIT
+31 TAVEIAQLKHHQQIT
-46 PFHLVKSLI
+46 PFHLAKSFLQ
-55 SHKSE
+55 HKSE
-60 NIIEKSLMNVDLKK
+60 SVISKAFEGINLREFETEVGKK
-74 FYKLID
+74 ID
-80 EKLNGVPKVE
+80 TLPKVE
-90 GTSDVFLSSEMSEI
+90 GSGDVFLSPEV
-104 IQNSRKNAD
+104 NAIFQ
-113 KLNDKYISLDN
+113 KCKERAEKQHDKYVSLDN
-124 LILMTLSTQ
+124 LLINLLS
-133 SIKDI
+133 SSSLKEL
-138 YLNCGGDLQTLKNI
+138 YLKCGGNFELLERA
-152 MGEIRMG
+152 MGEMRMG
-159 KTVETENAEAGFDA
+159 KTVDSENAEAGFDA

-202 AIQVLS
+202 AMQVLS

-273 AVLKEV
+273 ALLKNV
-279 FEANDVILFIDEI
+279 AEANDVILFIDEI
-292 HTLVGAGKS
+292 HTLVGAGKA

-347 VFVDEPSVIDSI
+347 VFVNEPSVIDSI

-365 KEKYELHH
+365 KERYELHH

-378 DSAVIAACNYSN
+378 DSAVVAACTYSN
-390 RYISDRFLP
+390 RYISERFLP

-411 RLKMIIDSK
+411 RLKMVIDSK
-420 PENIDELDRKIMQLK
+420 PENIDELDRKIMQLR
-435 IEQEVLKKETDKS
+435 IESEGLKKETDKN
-448 SKDRL
+448 SKERL
-453 EKIQNELSLL
+453 EKIKNELAIL
-463 EKDSKNLNELWNREK
+463 EADSKKLNKNWNKEK
-478 SHLEEI
+478 AHLEEI
-484 KSIKEKVDS
+484 KTIKEKLDN
-493 LKNNAEIAQRNGDF
+493 LRTNAEIAQRNGDF

-513 LYGEIPPLEGRLNE
+513 LYGQIPSLEARLSE
-527 LQEEQS
+527 LQSEQS
-533 KKTTKNDVT
+533 QKATKNEVT

-552 WTGIPVEKMLM
+552 WTGIPVDKMLM
-563 SDKDRLLTIE
+563 SDKERLLSIE
-573 AKLEEAVV
+573 TKLEESVV
-581 GQGDAIQA
+581 GQSEAISA
-589 IADCIRRSRAGISN
+589 IADCIRRSRAGISD

-615 PTGVGKTELSKA
+615 STGVGKTELSKA
-627 LALFLFDDKNSM
+627 LAQFLFDDKNSM

-647 MEKHSV
+647 MEKHAV

-668 GGALTEAVRRRPYS
+668 GGELTEAIRRRPYS

-696 FNILLQVLD
+696 FNILLQILD

-725 LTSNLG
+725 LTSNIG
-731 SEFFLNNSNSKEEI
+731 SEYFLDKKSKKSDI
-745 KKEVM
+745 QKKVLE
-750 NKLQATMRPEL
+750 KLQATMRPEL

-766 EIVIFNSLSK
+766 EIIVFNSLSK
-776 KDMTGIVDIQ
+776 EDMGKIVNIQ
-786 LKELSNRLFNNQIKM
+786 LNELSKRLEQHQIKVK
-801 TFDDSIKSWL
+801 FDDTVKNWL
-811 CEIGYDPIY
+811 GEIGYDPIY

-831 NLEDKIARAI
+831 NLEDKIAKAI
-841 ISGEIVPDKEV
+841 IAGEISLDSEHTVEYH
-852 NMIFENESIRF
+852 NEEILIR
-863 K
+863 

>member
-1 MCYNKFD
+1 MD
-8 LLYHWRINL
+8 SR
-17 ETNKMTNATMLIVQ
+17 KMTNLSMLVLQ
-31 TAIEIAQKCGHQQIT
+31 TAVELAKKQTHQQIT
-46 PFHLVKSLI
+46 PFHIVKSLI
-55 SHKSE
+55 GYKSE
-60 NIIEKSLMNVDLKK
+60 SIIEKSLCSLNIRQFENK
-74 FYKLID
+74 ID
-80 EKLNGVPKVE
+80 EKLESLPKVSGSNE
-90 GTSDVFLSSEMSEI
+90 IYISSELNNL
-104 IQNSRKNAD
+104 IQKMNERAENFHD
-113 KLNDKYISLDN
+113 EYISLDN
-124 LILMTLSTQ
+124 LIFV
-133 SIKDI
+133 IFYNPPIREI
-138 YLNCGGDLQTLKNI
+138 YINNGGNI
-152 MGEIRMG
+152 EALEKMIGEVRMG
-159 KTVETENAEAGFDA
+159 KNVDSENAEAGFDA

-202 AIQVLS
+202 TIQVLS

-247 KRIMSLDLGSLLA
+247 KRIMSLDLGALLA

-279 FEANDVILFIDEI
+279 SEANDVILFIDEI

-336 KDTAF
+336 KDSAF

-347 VFVDEPSVIDSI
+347 VFVDEPSVLDSI

-373 GVRIS
+373 GIRIS
-378 DSAVIAACNYSN
+378 DSAVIAACTYSD

-435 IEQEVLKKETDKS
+435 IEQEVLKKETDKNS
-448 SKDRL
+448 QERL
-453 EKIQNELSLL
+453 ERIQNELNIL
-463 EKDSKNLNELWNREK
+463 ESDSKKLNEAWKLEK
-478 SHLEEI
+478 SHIDEM
-484 KSIKEKVDS
+484 KSIKERIDS
-493 LKNNAEIAQRNGDF
+493 LKTNAEISQRNGDF

-513 LYGEIPPLEGRLNE
+513 LYGEIPPLESRLHE
-527 LQEEQS
+527 LQIEQNE
-533 KKTTKNDVT
+533 KTTKNEVT

-552 WTGIPVEKMLM
+552 WTGIPVEKMLL
-563 SDKDRLLTIE
+563 SDKERLLNIE
-573 AKLEEAVV
+573 SKLKEFVV
-581 GQGDAIQA
+581 GQDEAIQA
-589 IADCIRRSRAGISN
+589 IADCIRRSRSGISD

-627 LALFLFDDKNSM
+627 LASFLFDDKNNM

-653 SRLIGAPPGYVGYEK
+653 SRLIGAPPGYIGYEK
-668 GGALTEAVRRRPYS
+668 GGELTEAIRRRPYS

-731 SEFFLNNSNSKEEI
+731 SEFFLNKNANKDVI
-745 KKEVM
+745 KQEVM
-750 NKLQATMRPEL
+750 TKLQATLRPEL

-766 EIVIFNSLSK
+766 EIIVFNSLTK
-776 KDMTGIVDIQ
+776 ENMIGIVDIQ
-786 LKELSNRLFNNQIKM
+786 LNELSRRLFEKEIKLE
-801 TFDDSIKSWL
+801 FDNSVKDWL

-831 NLEDKIARAI
+831 NIEDVIAKDI
-841 ISGEIVPDKEV
+841 ISGKITSNQQFIMTYRNGKIEITKY
-852 NMIFENESIRF
+852 
-863 K
+863 

>member
-1 MCYNKFD
+1 MDQKKLTRSTIEIIQDAAQLALSLKNQQVAPFHVAKIALDKNDQLFEKFFSD
-8 LLYHWRINL
+8 INIKNFKDEISKNL
-17 ETNKMTNATMLIVQ
+17 ERI
-31 TAIEIAQKCGHQQIT
+31 
-46 PFHLVKSLI
+46 
-55 SHKSE
+55 
-60 NIIEKSLMNVDLKK
+60 
-74 FYKLID
+74 
-80 EKLNGVPKVE
+80 PKVE
-90 GTSDVFLSSEMSEI
+90 GSTEIYLSSEM
-104 IQNSRKNAD
+104 NSLFLQMEKRRNE
-113 KLNDKYISLDN
+113 LNDKFISIDN
-124 LILMTLSTQ
+124 LLFCLLTNPPIDQIFL
-133 SIKDI
+133 KH
-138 YLNCGGDLQTLKNI
+138 GGNKNKLKQVV
-152 MGEIRMG
+152 EEFRMG
-159 KTVETENAEAGFDA
+159 KTIDSENAEEGFDA
-173 LNKYATDLTKAASE
+173 LNKYATDLTKMAEE
-187 GKLDPVIGR
+187 GKLDPVVGR

-233 QRIIKNDVP
+233 QRIVKNDVP
-242 DSIKN
+242 ESIKN

-273 AVLKEV
+273 AVLKDV
-279 FEANDVILFIDEI
+279 SDSNDVILFIDEI

-301 DGAMDASNMLKPMLA
+301 DGAMDASNMLKPALA

-336 KDTAF
+336 KDSAF

-347 VFVDEPSVIDSI
+347 VFVDEPNVLDSI
-359 SILRGL
+359 SILRGI

-378 DSAVIAACNYSN
+378 DSAVIAACTYSN

-411 RLKMIIDSK
+411 RLKTVIDSK
-420 PENIDELDRKIMQLK
+420 PEDIDELDRKIMQLR

-453 EKIQNELSLL
+453 SKIENELKILEEESKRLNEAWQNE
-463 EKDSKNLNELWNREK
+463 KK
-478 SHLEEI
+478 HLEE
-484 KSIKEKVDS
+484 
-493 LKNNAEIAQRNGDF
+493 LKTLKARIESFRNEAEISKRNGDLG
-507 AKAGEI
+507 KAGEI
-513 LYGEIPPLEGRLNE
+513 IYGKLPPLEKRLEE
-527 LQEEQS
+527 LQKEQEN
-533 KKTTKNDVT
+533 KKTKNEVT

-552 WTGIPVEKMLM
+552 WTGIPVEKMMM
-563 SDKDRLLTIE
+563 SDKERLLKIE
-573 AKLEEAVV
+573 EKLRESVV
-581 GQGDAIQA
+581 GQDEAICA
-589 IADCIRRSRAGISN
+589 IGDCIRRSRAGISD

-627 LALFLFDDKNSM
+627 LAQFLFDDKNNM

-668 GGALTEAVRRRPYS
+668 GGELTEAVKRRPYA

-696 FNILLQVLD
+696 SNILLQVLD

-731 SEFFLNNSNSKEEI
+731 AEYFLNKNSSKSVI
-745 KKEVM
+745 KSEVLT
-750 NKLQATMRPEL
+750 KLQATVRPEL

-766 EIVIFNSLSK
+766 EIIVFNSLSK
-776 KDMTGIVDIQ
+776 SDMLGVVDIQ
-786 LKELSNRLFNNQIKM
+786 LKELAKRLEDRQIKIE
-801 TFDDSIKSWL
+801 FDDSVRNWL
-811 CEIGYDPIY
+811 CDIGYDPIF

-831 NLEDKIARAI
+831 NIEDKLAKLI
-841 ISGEIVPDKEV
+841 ISGELSS
-852 NMIFENESIRF
+852 ENESKTYKISHAENEITIS
-863 K
+863 